1 VVGPVC
7 ETTDIFARDRDLP
20 EAKGNDLMAVLT
32 AGAYGAVM
40 ASAYNARPPAP
51 EILVNGREWYVVRPR
66 FTLEALVALDK
77 VPGWLEH

>member
-1 VVGPVC
+1 
-7 ETTDIFARDRDLP
+7 
-20 EAKGNDLMAVLT
+20 
-32 AGAYGAVM
+32 M

-51 EILVNGREWYVVRPR
+51 EILVNGREWYVIRPR